1 MLSGLLVLLKVN
13 YKQQML
19 LILGIPCQLIQCQ
32 FTSGES
38 LLESQA
44 AFSWAWWAGADAT
57 DSEG

>member
-32 FTSGES
+32 FTSGKF
-38 LLESQA
+38 LPKPQTT
-44 AFSWAWWAGADAT
+44 FVWAWWARIDAT
-57 DSEG
+57 DSDG